1 MFCYFIQRLEY
12 DMKKVWIATFLSAAF
27 LASCS
32 TKEKPVFTGFWQGE
46 DNMIF
51 EVFQTAP
58 GENLY
63 TIRNINGDLS
73 AHIEG
78 DSILTGKNS
87 LDMPFTMRVEK
98 DSAFYLFGTILSK
111 YARIDEASYREQFQK
126 LTPANAE

>member
-1 MFCYFIQRLEY
+1 
-12 DMKKVWIATFLSAAF
+12 MKKVLCFASAIALSF

-51 EVFQTAP
+51 EVFQVTP

-73 AHIEG
+73 ASIEG
-78 DSILTGKNS
+78 DSVLTGKNS
-87 LDMPFTMRVEK
+87 LDMPFSMRVEK
-98 DSAFYLFGTILSK
+98 DSAFYQFGTIISK
-111 YARIDEASYREQFQK
+111 YARIDEASYREQFKK
-126 LTPANAE
+126 LSPANAE

>member
-1 MFCYFIQRLEY
+1 
-12 DMKKVWIATFLSAAF
+12 MKRILTASFLALSF

-73 AHIEG
+73 ASIEG
-78 DSILTGKNS
+78 DSVLTGKNS
-87 LDMPFTMRVEK
+87 LDMPFFMRVEK
-98 DSAFYLFGTILSK
+98 DSAFYQFGTIISK
-111 YARIDEASYREQFQK
+111 YARIDEASYREQFKK
-126 LTPANAE
+126 LSPANAE

>member
-1 MFCYFIQRLEY
+1 
-12 DMKKVWIATFLSAAF
+12 MKKVFYFASALALLF

-58 GENLY
+58 GENRY
-63 TIRNINGDLS
+63 TIRNINGDLF

-78 DSILTGKNS
+78 DSVLTGTNS
-87 LDMPFTMRVEK
+87 LDMPFSMRVKK
-98 DSAFYLFGTILSK
+98 DSAFYQFGTIVST
-111 YARIDEASYREQFQK
+111 YARIDEASYREQFKK
-126 LTPANAE
+126 LTPASAE

>member
-1 MFCYFIQRLEY
+1 
-12 DMKKVWIATFLSAAF
+12 MKKVLLTATIFAASF

-32 TKEKPVFTGFWQGE
+32 TREKPVFTGFWQGE

-51 EVFQTAP
+51 EVFQAAP

-78 DSILTGKNS
+78 DSVLTGKNS
-87 LDMPFTMRVEK
+87 LDMPFSMRVKK

-111 YARIDEASYREQFQK
+111 YARIDEASYREQFKK